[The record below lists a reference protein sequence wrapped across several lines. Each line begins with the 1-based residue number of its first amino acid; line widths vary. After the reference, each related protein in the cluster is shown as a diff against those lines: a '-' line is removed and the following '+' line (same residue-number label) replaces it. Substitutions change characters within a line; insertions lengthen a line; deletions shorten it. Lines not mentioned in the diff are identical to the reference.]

1 MAITV
6 AHRRT
11 VRTPS
16 RFSASRTEPTVRGS
30 AKKAEL
36 T

>member
-1 MAITV
+1 MTV
-6 AHRRT
+6 AQRAT
-11 VRTPS
+11 VRLPS
-16 RFSASRTEPTVRGS
+16 LASASRTELIVRGS